1 MKDGKGKNR
10 GEAWQEKAKE
20 HLWVNLTKVV
30 PVYEDL
36 AYLLIGQFC
45 QVLSTFEHY
54 WHRWDICDIW
64 WQEVLNGVDGP
75 TQLLWFMTF
84 VHVPLSF
91 CSLES
96 SFLHTNVYL
105 ACLWRALYVVLLESD
120 CLIRAV
126 CKYSMLLLITYLA
139 YLSLSDFSSKT
150 GVALLWERTKQFF
163 SPFLLISWVG
173 VSVLYGRSI
182 FSLPS
187 RYMAKQGKA
196 IHHLNCPRLSLSDL
210 IAQWAE

>member
-1 MKDGKGKNR
+1 MGLMDLHNSYGS
-10 GEAWQEKAKE
+10 W
-20 HLWVNLTKVV
+20 HLYMCHCLFVLLNL
-30 PVYEDL
+30 P
-36 AYLLIGQFC
+36 
-45 QVLSTFEHY
+45 
-54 WHRWDICDIW
+54 
-64 WQEVLNGVDGP
+64 
-75 TQLLWFMTF
+75 
-84 VHVPLSF
+84 SF
-91 CSLES
+91 
-96 SFLHTNVYL
+96 TNVYL

-139 YLSLSDFSSKT
+139 YLSLSDFSSET